1 MRDGVSMPADESADF
16 SRMNEQ
22 SELRPALEYGDE
34 LILGPGEHDPTE
46 PVMAY
51 VRLFDSTDAA
61 LVARLADYLELSGET
76 RSGDLEA
83 YMKRSDFFRKFT
95 AHVMISEMLTLHG
108 GEARRRI
115 VLKPRR
121 YR

>member
-1 MRDGVSMPADESADF
+1 MP
-16 SRMNEQ
+16 

-34 LILGPGEHDPTE
+34 LILGPDEFDPSE

-108 GEARRRI
+108 GEARRRL

-121 YR
+121 FR